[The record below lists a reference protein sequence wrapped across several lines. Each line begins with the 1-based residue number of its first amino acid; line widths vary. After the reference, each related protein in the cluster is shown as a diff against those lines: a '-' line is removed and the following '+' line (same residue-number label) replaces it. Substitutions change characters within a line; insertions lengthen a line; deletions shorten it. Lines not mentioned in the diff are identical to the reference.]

1 MMREMV
7 IATRRSEN
15 VSETN
20 LETSTTKRQTRSSDT
35 VSERLLRI

>member
-1 MMREMV
+1 MREMV
-7 IATRRSEN
+7 IATRLFEN